1 LASHCG
7 WHNVIFT
14 SRYDF
19 YSSSSK
25 ASSQRYN
32 IWGSKEIM
40 KQENKSLLRRIFR
53 RGIWENFSTALIL
66 IGVFMLMQPF
76 AMWMYTYSFI
86 VILIGTI
93 GFVITSHFPD

>member
-1 LASHCG
+1 
-7 WHNVIFT
+7 
-14 SRYDF
+14 
-19 YSSSSK
+19 
-25 ASSQRYN
+25 
-32 IWGSKEIM
+32 M

-53 RGIWENFSTALIL
+53 TGSWENFSTALIL